1 MEWLQQWIANRQKRQ
16 ELNNQKLAANPVAA
30 ADAANIWRSSSNSN
44 TVPVTEG
51 PGTTLVQQEDGTVIR
66 VPTGEETPGS
76 TIIQIDDQPSINE
89 VDYDKIP
96 KTKSVSEKVDDLLSM
111 EEAKAQWLH
120 KTRNSPAQRSGAW
133 DSDEGREELWQTH
146 LRNQQWRKDK
156 GRSYTHGHLLPSAN
170 EKTTTEKVDDFIQN
184 GTTEEIPVE
193 DQLPTTDQ
201 VPTEEQLPTT
211 DQVPTEEQ
219 TTSGKVD
226 DLLEKEA
233 NKRKNPQNPIELQLN
248 RV

>member
-1 MEWLQQWIANRQKRQ
+1 MR
-16 ELNNQKLAANPVAA
+16 KL
-30 ADAANIWRSSSNSN
+30 
-44 TVPVTEG
+44 
-51 PGTTLVQQEDGTVIR
+51 
-66 VPTGEETPGS
+66 
-76 TIIQIDDQPSINE
+76 
-89 VDYDKIP
+89 
-96 KTKSVSEKVDDLLSM
+96 
-111 EEAKAQWLH
+111 
-120 KTRNSPAQRSGAW
+120 
-133 DSDEGREELWQTH
+133 
-146 LRNQQWRKDK
+146 
-156 GRSYTHGHLLPSAN
+156 
-170 EKTTTEKVDDFIQN
+170 DDFIQN

-193 DQLPTTDQ
+193 EQLPTTDQ